1 MISKSLLE
9 KKPDYLVCVCMGIM
23 YSDIISAIDR
33 GARSFNELQQE
44 LLVGTGCS
52 SCHEEVRQILD
63 NCLNS

>member
-1 MISKSLLE
+1 MTSQSLLE

-23 YSDIISAIDR
+23 YTDIMSAIER
-33 GARSFNELQQE
+33 GVQTFEDLQKE

-52 SCHEEVRQILD
+52 SCHAEVRQILD